1 MKVIQNRPNN
11 TFILIEGSK
20 RSVLPE
26 LKEIKDFSRQIQK
39 KAKEQF
45 GMNFKFLITWGA
57 AIGGIMMPLETF
69 LDTGGFN
76 VNEVEKLLIL
86 IGVGAII
93 FTENEDKI
101 KKLVSMIEEKG
112 LMNTFVQVL
121 SKGEDLRKTFISF
134 IDSLNI
140 TLQTLTNILGYAFLI
155 PVLPML
161 LEFANSGYSEKDM
174 KEILIRFAYFTSV
187 SISGIA
193 LKEVVAKI
201 IKRFKR

>member
-11 TFILIEGSK
+11 SFVLIEGTRK
-20 RSVLPE
+20 VLPE
-26 LKEIKDFSRQIQK
+26 LKEIKDFSREIQK
-39 KAKEQF
+39 KAKDQF
-45 GMNFKFLITWGA
+45 GTNFKFLITWGA
-57 AIGGIMMPLETF
+57 AIGGIMMPLQSFIE
-69 LDTGGFN
+69 TGGFN
-76 VNEVEKLLIL
+76 ISDTEKFLIL

-101 KKLVSMIEEKG
+101 KKLVSMVEEKG

-121 SKGEDLRKTFISF
+121 SKGNQLRDTFISF
-134 IDSLNI
+134 IDSLNV

-161 LEFANSGYSEKDM
+161 FEFANSGYSEKDM
-174 KEILIRFAYFTSV
+174 KEILLRFVYFTSI

-193 LKEVVAKI
+193 LKEIVSKI

>member
-1 MKVIQNRPNN
+1 MKIIQNRPNN
-11 TFILIEGSK
+11 PFILIEGSRK
-20 RSVLPE
+20 VLPE
-26 LKEIKDFSRQIQK
+26 LKEIKDFSRNIQK

-57 AIGGIMMPLETF
+57 AIGGIMMPLQTF

-76 VNEVEKLLIL
+76 INEVEKLLIL

-101 KKLVSMIEEKG
+101 KKLISMVEEKG

-121 SKGEDLRKTFISF
+121 GKGEQLRDTFISF
-134 IDSLNI
+134 IDSLNVTI
-140 TLQTLTNILGYAFLI
+140 QTLTNILGYAFLI

-174 KEILIRFAYFTSV
+174 KEILLRFVYFTSV
-187 SISGIA
+187 SVSGIA
-193 LKEVVAKI
+193 LKEIVSKI

>member
-76 VNEVEKLLIL
+76 VNEV
-86 IGVGAII
+86 
-93 FTENEDKI
+93 
-101 KKLVSMIEEKG
+101 
-112 LMNTFVQVL
+112 
-121 SKGEDLRKTFISF
+121 
-134 IDSLNI
+134 
-140 TLQTLTNILGYAFLI
+140 
-155 PVLPML
+155 
-161 LEFANSGYSEKDM
+161 
-174 KEILIRFAYFTSV
+174 
-187 SISGIA
+187 
-193 LKEVVAKI
+193 
-201 IKRFKR
+201 

>member
-11 TFILIEGSK
+11 PFILIEGSR

-57 AIGGIMMPLETF
+57 AIGGIMMPLEAF

>member
-11 TFILIEGSK
+11 SFILIEGSR

-26 LKEIKDFSRQIQK
+26 LKEIKDFSRQLQK
-39 KAKEQF
+39 KTKEQF

-57 AIGGIMMPLETF
+57 AIGGIMMPLEAF
-69 LDTGGFN
+69 IETGGFN
-76 VNEVEKLLIL
+76 LNEVEKLLIL

-101 KKLVSMIEEKG
+101 KKLISMIEEKG
-112 LMNTFVQVL
+112 LMNTFVQDL
-121 SKGEDLRKTFISF
+121 GKGEQLRNTFISF

-161 LEFANSGYSEKDM
+161 LEFANSGYSEKDL